1 MAQSV
6 SRIIS
11 LLQAFS
17 RGSGIAVT
25 VIGSIVLIGWVFDI
39 AALKSF
45 FPGFVTMKANTA
57 LCFTLSGISL
67 YIALREDFWARRI
80 AKGLAFAVT
89 AIGILTLS
97 EYAFNI
103 DLGID
108 QLLFG
113 DLPEITH
120 PTGRMAPMTALNFS
134 ILGLALLFLNF
145 GARNNY
151 LVAQVLTLIPVFF
164 TLGAFLG
171 YVYWGKSLNAL
182 NLPHM
187 SVAIHTSIAFLL
199 LSLGIL
205 SARAGYGIMGVVTSE
220 NAGGMMARR
229 LLPPAIYIP
238 LFLVWL
244 RIKGQDMGFYN
255 TEVGILLLA
264 IMSVAS
270 LVVLVWWNSKA
281 LEEADAERKRA
292 EDVLRKSEAGLAEAQ
307 RIAHLG
313 NWDWNIV
320 TNELRW
326 SDEIYRIF
334 GLKPQEF
341 GATYDAFLSSVHPDD
356 RDFVVRSVNEAVYD
370 RKPYS
375 IDHRI
380 VLSDGTEHI
389 VHEHGEVTFDEAGKP
404 VHMIGT
410 VQDITDRKQ
419 AEEEIRK
426 LNTELEQRVIERT
439 AELTAANKELEA
451 FSYSVSHDL
460 RAPLRHVAGY
470 VELLQKSATSA
481 LDETGN
487 RYLKTI
493 SDSAKRMGVLIDDL
507 LAFSR
512 AGRSEM
518 KKTVVSIG
526 QLVKEVIHDLHKEIE
541 GRSIAWKVGSLP
553 SVLGDQAMLKLVLV
567 NLISN
572 AVKYTRK
579 KEKTEIEIGYTDGKE
594 DDVVV
599 FIKDNGVGFDMKYQD
614 KLFGVFQRLHRQD
627 EFEGT
632 GIGLA
637 NVRRIT
643 HRHGGRTWAE
653 GAVNEGATF
662 YFSLPKSRRID
673 HG

>member
-1 MAQSV
+1 MAQSA

-11 LLQAFS
+11 SLQAFS
-17 RGSGIAVT
+17 RGSGVAVT
-25 VIGSIVLIGWVFDI
+25 VIGSIVLIGWFFDI
-39 AALKSF
+39 TSLKSV

-57 LCFTLSGISL
+57 FCFTLSGISL
-67 YIALREDFWARRI
+67 YITLRGNIRTRRT
-80 AKGLAFAVT
+80 AKGLAFAAT
-89 AIGILTLS
+89 AIGIITLS
-97 EYAFNI
+97 EYAFNV

-108 QLLFG
+108 QLLFS

-171 YVYWGKSLNAL
+171 YVYWGKSLDAL

-199 LSLGIL
+199 LSLGTL
-205 SARAGYGIMGVVTSE
+205 FAKAGDGLMGVVTSE

-229 LLPPAIYIP
+229 LLPPAICIP

-264 IMSVAS
+264 MMSVAS
-270 LVVLVWWNSKA
+270 LVVLVWWNA
-281 LEEADAERKRA
+281 RVLEKTDIERSDS
-292 EDVLRKSEAGLAEAQ
+292 ENSLRRSEAGLAEAQ

-389 VHEHGEVTFDEAGKP
+389 VHEHGKVTFDEAGKP

-410 VQDITDRKQ
+410 VQDITERKQ

-426 LNTELEQRVIERT
+426 LNMELEQKVVERT

-470 VELLQKSATSA
+470 VELLQKNASSA
-481 LDETGN
+481 LDETCS

-493 SDSAKRMGVLIDDL
+493 AESAKRMGVLIDDL

-518 KKTVVSIG
+518 QKKVVSLNHLINET
-526 QLVKEVIHDLHKEIE
+526 LSDLKKETE
-541 GRSIAWKVGSLP
+541 GRDIVWKITVLP
-553 SVLGDQAMLKLVLV
+553 DVYGDPSMLKLVFM

-572 AVKYTRK
+572 ALKFTGK
-579 KEKTEIEIGYTDGKE
+579 KERAEIEINWKTGNENDI
-594 DDVVV
+594 VVS
-599 FIKDNGVGFDMKYQD
+599 IKDNGAGFDMKYAD
-614 KLFGVFQRLHRQD
+614 KLFGIFQRLHKQV
-627 EFEGT
+627 EFDGT

-637 NVRRIT
+637 NIRRII

-653 GAVNEGATF
+653 GVLNEGATF
-662 YFSLPKSRRID
+662 YFSLPRSRRID